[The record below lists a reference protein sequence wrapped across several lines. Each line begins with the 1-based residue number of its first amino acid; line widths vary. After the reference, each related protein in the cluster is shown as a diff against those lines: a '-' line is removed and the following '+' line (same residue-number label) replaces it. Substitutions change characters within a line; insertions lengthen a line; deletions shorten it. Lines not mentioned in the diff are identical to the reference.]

1 MNLLSELEAT
11 CLIAVYGITL
21 ISLVWYLTKTEKRT
35 EGFLAANR
43 DVGVIRGALSV
54 AVSWVWAPAI
64 FVCSMQ
70 AFTNGLPGI
79 FWFTA
84 PNIICFFIFT
94 PLGIRLRKLI
104 PFGYTLPEFIDRRF
118 NGNKAAH
125 IAFLVVFFGYQ
136 LGAIVINTLAGGCLI
151 HTISGINVHV
161 AIITMAMIALC
172 YTLLSGL
179 RASILTDAMQ
189 MVMLLGI
196 AFILVPW
203 CVIKAGGLPTIM
215 AGLGGVSGT
224 HRSLLDPWI
233 AFTMG
238 IPMTLGLI
246 SGPIGD
252 QVFFQRAM
260 AAKKENIAKIFVAGG
275 LLFGIV
281 PITLSL
287 LGFIGAAEVSRGVL
301 TVPDPQVVGPIV
313 VASLLPKAAI
323 YAFTLMAFAG
333 LCSTL
338 DSSLCA
344 ISSLGS
350 IDIYKRYIN
359 RKTSDS
365 DTVCAARAFMV
376 GMTLVGTSIAL
387 CQPKLLWCFLA
398 YGALASSA
406 LFPTVFSLYW
416 KKLPASGAF
425 WAVTLSLG
433 IGTPLSIY
441 ANVVENPYLI
451 VAAAVLSVFIGLVVC
466 VVSGLTNR
474 GPEFDFDAILNEHKA
489 KAVEIPEVITKPALV
504 A

>member
-1 MNLLSELEAT
+1 MNLLSQSEALW
-11 CLIAVYGITL
+11 LIVVYGLTLVTLVLLITR
-21 ISLVWYLTKTEKRT
+21 TEKRA

-43 DVGVIRGALSV
+43 NVGVLRGALSV

-70 AFTNGLPGI
+70 AFTKGLPGI

-94 PLGIRLRKLI
+94 PLGIRLRKLA
-104 PFGYTLPEFIDRRF
+104 PFGYTLPQFIQTRF
-118 NGNKAAH
+118 KNNRAVH
-125 IAFLVVFFGYQ
+125 LAFLIVFFGYQ
-136 LGAIVINTLAGGCLI
+136 LGAIIINTLAGGSLL
-151 HTISGINVHV
+151 HAISGINVHLAIV
-161 AIITMAMIALC
+161 AMAMIALS

-196 AFILVPW
+196 AFVLVPW
-203 CVIKAGGLPTIM
+203 CVVEAGGMDTVL
-215 AGLGGVSGT
+215 AGLGGVDGT
-224 HRSLLDPWI
+224 HRSLFDPWI

-260 AAKKENIAKIFVAGG
+260 AVKEENIAKTFVLGG

-287 LGFIGAAEVSRGVL
+287 LGFIGAAEVSRGAL
-301 TVPDPQVVGPIV
+301 SVPDPQVVGPIV
-313 VASLLPKAAI
+313 VAALLPKAAL

-350 IDIYKRYIN
+350 IDIFRQYFN
-359 RKTSDS
+359 GDSSDRA
-365 DTVCAARAFMV
+365 TVKAARISMI
-376 GMTLVGTSIAL
+376 GMTVLGTGVAL

-406 LFPTVFSLYW
+406 LFPTIFALYW
-416 KKLPASGAF
+416 RKLSAAGAF
-425 WAVTLSLG
+425 WAVILSLA

-441 ANVVENPYLI
+441 ANIVDDPYLI
-451 VAAAVLSVFIGLVVC
+451 VLAAVLSVLIGLIVC
-466 VVSGLTNR
+466 VGSGLTNKA
-474 GPEFDFDAILNEHKA
+474 PEFQYEELRSES
-489 KAVEIPEVITKPALV
+489 EV
-504 A
+504 

>member
-1 MNLLSELEAT
+1 MNLLNQFEAL
-11 CLIAVYGITL
+11 CLILAYGLTL
-21 ISLVWYLTKTEKRT
+21 VSLVWLITRTEGRP

-43 DVGVIRGALSV
+43 NVGVLRGALSV

-64 FVCSMQ
+64 FICSMQ
-70 AFTNGLPGI
+70 AFTKGLPGI

-84 PNIICFFIFT
+84 PNIICFFVFT
-94 PLGIRLRKLI
+94 PLGIRLRKLV
-104 PFGYTLPEFIDRRF
+104 PFGYTLPEFIHSRF
-118 NGNKAAH
+118 KGSRPAH
-125 IAFLVVFFGYQ
+125 IAFLLVFFGYQ
-136 LGAIVINTLAGGCLI
+136 LGAIIINTLAGGSLL

-161 AIITMAMIALC
+161 AIITMAVIALS
-172 YTLLSGL
+172 YTLISGL
-179 RASILTDAMQ
+179 RASILTDSIQ

-196 AFILVPW
+196 AFVLVPW
-203 CVIKAGGLPTIM
+203 CVVKAGGVSSIV
-215 AGLGGVSGT
+215 AGLGGVDGS
-224 HRSLLDPWI
+224 HRSLFDPWI

-246 SGPIGD
+246 AGPIGD

-260 AAKKENIAKIFVAGG
+260 AVKQENIAKTFIYAG

-287 LGFIGAAEVSRGVL
+287 LGFIGATEVNRGL
-301 TVPDPQVVGPIV
+301 ISVPDPQVVGPV
-313 VASLLPKAAI
+313 VIAALLPKAAL

-350 IDIYKRYIN
+350 VDIYGRYIN
-359 RKTSDS
+359 RQPSDGG
-365 DTVCAARAFMV
+365 TVRAARICMI
-376 GMTLVGTSIAL
+376 GMTVIGTAVAL

-406 LFPTVFSLYW
+406 LFPTVFALYW
-416 KKLPASGAF
+416 KRLPANGAF
-425 WAVTLSLG
+425 LAVILSLG

-441 ANVVENPYLI
+441 ANVIDNPYLI
-451 VAAAVLSVFIGLVVC
+451 VAAAVLSVVIGLVVC
-466 VVSGLTNR
+466 LISGFMHR
-474 GPEFDFDAILNEHKA
+474 GEDFDYA
-489 KAVEIPEVITKPALV
+489 ALGQQN
-504 A
+504 ALDHGHLT